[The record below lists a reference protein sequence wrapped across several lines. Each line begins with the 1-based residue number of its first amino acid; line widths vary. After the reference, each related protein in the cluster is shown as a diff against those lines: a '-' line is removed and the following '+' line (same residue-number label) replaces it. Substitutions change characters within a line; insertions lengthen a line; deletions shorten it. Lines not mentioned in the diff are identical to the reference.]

1 MDDKKY
7 DLLGINTIIN
17 EKRLPFSLIYKDNMT
32 HCSVQLNAWI
42 KSRGLTESRK
52 DLNEIKKF
60 FFTVLLILKTGVNKG
75 LSNKSIIKT
84 PSCL

>member
-1 MDDKKY
+1 MM
-7 DLLGINTIIN
+7 
-17 EKRLPFSLIYKDNMT
+17 KDNMT
-32 HCSVQLNAWI
+32 HCAVQLNAWI

-52 DLNEIKKF
+52 GLNEIKKLF
-60 FFTVLLILKTGVNKG
+60 FAVLLILKTGVNKG